1 MLTAAIYFI
10 IALVHVLSLVH
21 PRWALGTE
29 IFMVFLYISL
39 AAAYAP
45 LPLSA

>member
-1 MLTAAIYFI
+1 MLTAAIYFT
-10 IALVHVLSLVH
+10 IALVHVLALVH
-21 PRWALGTE
+21 PRWVLGTK

>member
-1 MLTAAIYFI
+1 MVIAAIYFI

-21 PRWALGTE
+21 PRWVLRSE

-45 LPLSA
+45 FPLSA